1 MAVINSPQ
9 IGIARG
15 KLGDAVYYR
24 SKGNT
29 NARSYNPN
37 TTNRRTVRQQSQ
49 RAVFSSSVKFFARGT
64 QNLFVFAFEDK
75 RTQESDYNAFMRYNT
90 KRGIYFGP
98 EQNENPA
105 YPALG
110 NWIMT
115 HGSLPRIDYK
125 RGSEGFEIDLLPA
138 AGVGDVVTVGQ
149 LSSQL
154 LTDPAWAPGD
164 IFTIVSVGSDSLV
177 GTPYNPVR
185 VGSSEPYW
193 VIKQFIVDE
202 SDPTN
207 LDTLGLEFKV
217 QGIRQYLTYSTEYPL
232 SILGIEGFAVI
243 HSRTVNGQ
251 LRVSDSTMI
260 YNPAGDTAI
269 EYGQGDSWKD
279 IVLAAWGSEQLSI
292 LQGGVARRSSE
303 SYTPQVILTFPLDY
317 SVEELQDQMII
328 ISGLYDIATIAAHMK
343 FVDDDG
349 TILQN
354 ASVTTTAFQ
363 VMKGADLV
371 MNLSF
376 YQTDGNSILRI
387 STTDSGTPDLVF
399 SSIYWE

>member
-90 KRGIYFGP
+90 KRGIFFGP

-217 QGIRQYLTYSTEYPL
+217 QAIRQYLTYSVEYPL
-232 SILGIEGFAVI
+232 GILGIEGFAVI

-260 YNPAGDTAI
+260 YNPAGYTAI

-292 LQGGVARRSSE
+292 LQGGVARRSSDN
-303 SYTPQVILTFPLDY
+303 YTPEVILTFPLDS
-317 SVEELQDQMII
+317 SVEELNNQMII
-328 ISGLYDIATIAAHMK
+328 IQGLYDVATIAAHLK
-343 FVDDDG
+343 FVDDEG
-349 TILQN
+349 TILVN
-354 ASVTTTAFQ
+354 DNVASTAFQ

-371 MNLSF
+371 MNLSS
-376 YQTDGNSILRI
+376 YQAESRTVLRI
-387 STTDSGTPDLVF
+387 TSLNSGTPDLVF